1 MMSLIDARRTRWYRD
16 RWRYPRSIIFLKET
30 FMRTT
35 LIAATLAS
43 TVLLGTAHAELAT
56 YTIDPTHTF
65 VTFEAQHFGTSTN
78 RGRFDKKQ
86 GTIVL
91 DKAAKTGKVELTL
104 ETASI
109 NTGTAAFDKHLQSDN
124 FFDSAKFPEA
134 KFVSNKF
141 NFSAEKV
148 SEVNGQLTLL
158 GKTHAVVLKS
168 SNFNCYINPMLKREV
183 CGGDFETTIQRS
195 QWGMSWGVAMGI
207 PDNIKL
213 AVQVEAVMQ

>member
-1 MMSLIDARRTRWYRD
+1 MPRIMNLIANPVPYH
-16 RWRYPRSIIFLKET
+16 FLKEI
-30 FMRTT
+30 FMRNT
-35 LIAATLAS
+35 LIAAALAS
-43 TVLLGTAHAELAT
+43 SALLSTAHAEVAT

-65 VTFEAQHFGTSTN
+65 VTFEVPHFGTSTN

-109 NTGTAAFDKHLQSDN
+109 NTGTVPFDKHLQSDN

-134 KFVSNKF
+134 KFVANKF
-141 NFSAEKV
+141 SFSGDKV
-148 SEVNGQLTLL
+148 SEVVGQLTLL
-158 GKTHAVVLKS
+158 GKTRAVMLKS

-195 QWGMSWGVAMGI
+195 QWGMSWGVDMGI
-207 PDNIKL
+207 PDSVKL
-213 AVQVEAVMQ
+213 AVQVEAVKQ